1 MRWLEQENY
10 LTFYLYA
17 LRAGGKPRCQR
28 GFTLIE
34 LVVVMGI
41 ISLIVTMAY
50 PIYTRHL
57 EASMRTDA
65 HAGLMQ
71 AAAELERCNARTYT
85 YYECGIPSHSPGKRY
100 SLTLSKEPEGGYLLS
115 ASTVQNDGCET
126 AITLNSR
133 GERLPK
139 ACW

>member
-1 MRWLEQENY
+1 
-10 LTFYLYA
+10 
-17 LRAGGKPRCQR
+17 
-28 GFTLIE
+28 
-34 LVVVMGI
+34 MGI
-41 ISLIVTMAY
+41 ISLIAAIAY
-50 PIYTRHL
+50 SIYTRHL
-57 EASMRTDA
+57 QASLRTDA

-71 AAAELERCNARTYT
+71 AAAELERCNSRTYT
-85 YYECGIPSHSPGKRY
+85 YHECGIPSQSPGKRY
-100 SLTLSKEPEGGYLLS
+100 TLTLSKESGNGYLLS

>member
-1 MRWLEQENY
+1 M
-10 LTFYLYA
+10 TFYLYA
-17 LRAGGKPRCQR
+17 LCAGGKPKCQR

-41 ISLIVTMAY
+41 ISLIAAMAY

-57 EASMRTDA
+57 QASLRTDA

-71 AAAELERCNARTYT
+71 AAAELERCNSRTYT
-85 YYECGIPSHSPGKRY
+85 YHECDIPSQSPGKRY
-100 SLTLSKEPEGGYLLS
+100 TLTLSKEAEDGYLLS
-115 ASTVQNDGCET
+115 ASTLQDDGCET

-133 GERLPK
+133 GERFPK
-139 ACW
+139 DCW

>member
-1 MRWLEQENY
+1 M
-10 LTFYLYA
+10 TFYLYA
-17 LRAGGKPRCQR
+17 LRAGGKPKCQR

-41 ISLIVTMAY
+41 ISLIAAMAY
-50 PIYTRHL
+50 PVYTRHL
-57 EASMRTDA
+57 QASLRTDA
-65 HAGLMQ
+65 HAGVMQ
-71 AAAELERCNARTYT
+71 AAAELERCHSRTYT
-85 YYECGIPSHSPGKRY
+85 YHECDISSQSPGKRY
-100 SLTLSKEPEGGYLLS
+100 TLTLLKEADNGYLLS
-115 ASTVQNDGCET
+115 ASTLQDDGCET